1 VTLKSLVTGVAAA
14 AVMGGAAVG
23 VTSIA
28 SPAIAGADDCVD
40 AGTLQGVL
48 TTLVEPGV
56 SFSSPVKSNLVQGN
70 VGILKGRLADGALKN
85 AYAEGTL
92 PTAITVAPPT
102 CIDPVTATS
111 TVSAAGKSMP
121 ITFVNEV
128 GTWKV
133 SAASASTVLAAFA

>member
-1 VTLKSLVTGVAAA
+1 MTLKTLVTGVAAA
-14 AVMGGAAVG
+14 TVMGGAAVG

-28 SPAIAGADDCVD
+28 SPAIAGADVCVD
-40 AGTLQGVL
+40 KGTLQGVL
-48 TTLVEPGV
+48 KTLVEPGV
-56 SFSSPVKSNLVQGN
+56 SFLSPVKSGLVQGN
-70 VGILKGRLADGALKN
+70 VGVVKGKLADGALKN

-92 PTAITVAPPT
+92 PTYIAVDDPT
-102 CIDPVTATS
+102 CIDPATAQS

-121 ITFVNEV
+121 ITFVNEM

>member
-28 SPAIAGADDCVD
+28 SPAVAFADDCVD
-40 AGTLQGVL
+40 PGTLQGVL
-48 TTLVEPGV
+48 DTLVAPGV
-56 SFSSPVKSNLVQGN
+56 QFNSPAKASLVEGG
-70 VGILKGRLADGALKN
+70 VGIVKGRLADGALKN
-85 AYAEGTL
+85 AYQDGTL
-92 PTAITVAPPT
+92 PTTITVAPPT
-102 CIDPVTATS
+102 CTGNAATS

-121 ITFVNEV
+121 ITFVNEAGV
-128 GTWKV
+128 WKV

>member
-1 VTLKSLVTGVAAA
+1 VTLKTLVTGVAAA

-28 SPAIAGADDCVD
+28 SPAIAGADDCVTQE
-40 AGTLQGVL
+40 ALKGVL
-48 TTLVEPGV
+48 NMLVQPGV
-56 SFSSPVKSNLVQGN
+56 PFNSPVKSNLVQGN

-92 PTAITVAPPT
+92 PTAITVGPPT